1 MKNFQTSISQ
11 VYQKILFPYF
21 YHKYLR
27 THTYGINAIPRTG
40 AEIFQKVVTLTLLK
54 TVQIEWFFPFF
65 FTKFIIF
72 LETTTQYLSKTL
84 SVVKIG

>member
-27 THTYGINAIPRTG
+27 TYAIVWHKRHPADWRG
-40 AEIFQKVVTLTLLK
+40 NPKKVVT
-54 TVQIEWFFPFF
+54 FP
-65 FTKFIIF
+65 IF
-72 LETTTQYLSKTL
+72 SQNL
-84 SVVKIG
+84 